1 MHTSSN
7 DSSCLYGLFFIWPIL
22 IRKKQEKKR
31 NFFIADCLDE
41 FIWLLF
47 NLYSIYVFADSY
59 LAGKSFAG
67 VSFYSA
73 AAFLSV
79 VVEPDFEEASVF
91 VVPSALVVESAFFAL
106 ALCSSMG
113 IFFAPLMI
121 GVSGLLKCVK
131 ERKSIILFYT
141 ILLCIPCG
149 ILGVLYLFVK

>member
-79 VVEPDFEEASVF
+79 KVVCGEKTAKENVVSVCGIPCACLMLFYGDFLCTTDDWSKRIAEMCEREKINHSVLHNSPLYPLWNLGSFIPFCKIGVF
-91 VVPSALVVESAFFAL
+91 V
-106 ALCSSMG
+106 
-113 IFFAPLMI
+113 
-121 GVSGLLKCVK
+121 
-131 ERKSIILFYT
+131 
-141 ILLCIPCG
+141 
-149 ILGVLYLFVK
+149 